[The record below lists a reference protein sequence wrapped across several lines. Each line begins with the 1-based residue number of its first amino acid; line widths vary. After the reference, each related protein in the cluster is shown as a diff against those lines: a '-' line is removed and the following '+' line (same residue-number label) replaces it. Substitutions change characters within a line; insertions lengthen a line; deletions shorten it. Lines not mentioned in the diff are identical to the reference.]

1 MENGKDQKIPCEMKT
16 DLNLLLECLK
26 YQMEHPTTQKE
37 ALVTIYS
44 ACQQN
49 SDASDYFREIGGLM
63 FVYNLAKSSVHSMV
77 KEAAFFT
84 LGGLAENNVFCQQT
98 LCTSGSFED
107 LYRHLTNNDSSVN
120 LKRMSVY
127 FLIALVS
134 NNRRGQMCA
143 RESGCLNALLQL
155 FRTSLSVCDV
165 KLLDQKINEYHL
177 WSSTCSALCAS
188 VNNPQNEENQ
198 KFCSLVFPHAKD
210 WLQSSIKP
218 EIVRPVCSFIGLTV
232 ANNSRMQQFF
242 VSVGGLAVLDELLVK
257 LRHNSLASTKL
268 AVVVTKTIDAC
279 IADNSAVGINLP
291 RYNIVPNLLTL
302 LSYKHLDPGEKNS
315 IILTL
320 GHCTDGCEENQFAL
334 VKNNGLPLM
343 IQALTES
350 QDEELNKAAT
360 FVLQNCK
367 QITEKLSLKLGKHS
381 LKLDDAEQL
390 KVDWQNREM
399 ILEDYWDKAKEILRR
414 IEGLENDQQQK
425 KVRRQILIDDIPKEV
440 ILQTTPMHLK
450 ENESKPNSSDITHT
464 EVNQQ
469 LLDSMS
475 AKPIATKFAKDYSKN
490 EFLKPVN
497 RNPTDASVSR
507 NELNLHAADKMR
519 TPNMTHQHKHIT
531 DKNTVGES
539 SKSEVQLSELLC
551 KQTDIAGKRRT
562 QLVQNTDP
570 LCSRITSR
578 RINCNLS
585 ASKIAEFQCTGCI
598 TVGIPLNS
606 RNFSKIL
613 RSCQYLCEQHK
624 VTLETELKYKKK
636 IKRSIISSKNT
647 STDCYDLQTK
657 QDAYSKK
664 QIIQQKHRLRDQ
676 DLNEDHT
683 FSFKDGETSIHL
695 PDIPAAAVEKSKRR
709 TRKNFTSEEIRFL
722 LDGVKKMGHHWN
734 LILWTYPFQK
744 GRTNVDLAK
753 KYCHLQVIFQIN
765 FVLVFYTFGIG

>member
-1 MENGKDQKIPCEMKT
+1 MKT

-320 GHCTDGCEENQFAL
+320 GHCTDGFWTNMFQET
-334 VKNNGLPLM
+334 NGL
-343 IQALTES
+343 
-350 QDEELNKAAT
+350 
-360 FVLQNCK
+360 F
-367 QITEKLSLKLGKHS
+367 
-381 LKLDDAEQL
+381 
-390 KVDWQNREM
+390 
-399 ILEDYWDKAKEILRR
+399 
-414 IEGLENDQQQK
+414 
-425 KVRRQILIDDIPKEV
+425 
-440 ILQTTPMHLK
+440 
-450 ENESKPNSSDITHT
+450 
-464 EVNQQ
+464 
-469 LLDSMS
+469 
-475 AKPIATKFAKDYSKN
+475 F
-490 EFLKPVN
+490 F
-497 RNPTDASVSR
+497 
-507 NELNLHAADKMR
+507 
-519 TPNMTHQHKHIT
+519 
-531 DKNTVGES
+531 
-539 SKSEVQLSELLC
+539 
-551 KQTDIAGKRRT
+551 
-562 QLVQNTDP
+562 
-570 LCSRITSR
+570 
-578 RINCNLS
+578 
-585 ASKIAEFQCTGCI
+585 
-598 TVGIPLNS
+598 
-606 RNFSKIL
+606 
-613 RSCQYLCEQHK
+613 
-624 VTLETELKYKKK
+624 
-636 IKRSIISSKNT
+636 
-647 STDCYDLQTK
+647 
-657 QDAYSKK
+657 
-664 QIIQQKHRLRDQ
+664 
-676 DLNEDHT
+676 
-683 FSFKDGETSIHL
+683 
-695 PDIPAAAVEKSKRR
+695 
-709 TRKNFTSEEIRFL
+709 
-722 LDGVKKMGHHWN
+722 
-734 LILWTYPFQK
+734 
-744 GRTNVDLAK
+744 
-753 KYCHLQVIFQIN
+753 
-765 FVLVFYTFGIG
+765 

>member
-1 MENGKDQKIPCEMKT
+1 MENGKDQKMPCEMKT

-26 YQMEHPTTQKE
+26 YQMDHPTTQKE

-84 LGGLAENNVFCQQT
+84 LGGLAENNVFCQQA

-107 LYRHLTNNDSSVN
+107 LHRHLTNNDSSVN

-134 NNRRGQMCA
+134 NNKRGQMCA
-143 RESGCLNALLQL
+143 KESGCLNALLQL
-155 FRTSLSVCDV
+155 FRTSLSVCDLN
-165 KLLDQKINEYHL
+165 LLDQKINEYHL
-177 WSSTCSALCAS
+177 WSSICSALCAS

-198 KFCSLVFPHAKD
+198 KFCSSVFPHAKD
-210 WLQSSIKP
+210 WLQSSITP

-257 LRHNSLASTKL
+257 LRQNSVASTKL
-268 AVVVTKTIDAC
+268 AIVVTKTIDAC
-279 IADNSAVGINLP
+279 IADNLAVGINLP

-320 GHCTDGCEENQFAL
+320 GHCTYGCEENQFAL

-350 QDEELNKAAT
+350 QDEELNKAVT

-390 KVDWQNREM
+390 KVDWQNKEM
-399 ILEDYWDKAKEILRR
+399 ILEDYWDKAKEILYR
-414 IEGLENDQQQK
+414 IEGLENDRQQK
-425 KVRRQILIDDIPKEV
+425 KVRRQILIDYIPKEV

-450 ENESKPNSSDITHT
+450 ENASKPNSSDITYT

-475 AKPIATKFAKDYSKN
+475 TKLIATKFVKDYSKN
-490 EFLKPVN
+490 ELLKPAN
-497 RNPTDASVSR
+497 RNPIDASVSR

-519 TPNMTHQHKHIT
+519 TPNISYQHKHIT
-531 DKNTVGES
+531 DKNTVCES
-539 SKSEVQLSELLC
+539 SKSEVQVRYCIYDPTYNFKLILLNP
-551 KQTDIAGKRRT
+551 DY
-562 QLVQNTDP
+562 P
-570 LCSRITSR
+570 LCSRTTSR
-578 RINCNLS
+578 RINCNLA
-585 ASKIAEFQCTGCI
+585 ASKIAELQCTGCI

-606 RNFSKIL
+606 RNCSKIL
-613 RSCQYLCEQHK
+613 QSCKYLCEQHK
-624 VTLETELKYKKK
+624 VTLETELKYKRK
-636 IKRSIISSKNT
+636 IKRSIISSRNT
-647 STDCYDLQTK
+647 STEYNADLQTK

-664 QIIQQKHRLRDQ
+664 QIIQQKHRLKHQ
-676 DLNEDHT
+676 DLNEDHA
-683 FSFKDGETSIHL
+683 FSFKDGKTDIHL
-695 PDIPAAAVEKSKRR
+695 QDIPAATFENSKRR

-753 KYCHLQVIFQIN
+753 KYYHLQKNKNKKNI
-765 FVLVFYTFGIG
+765 